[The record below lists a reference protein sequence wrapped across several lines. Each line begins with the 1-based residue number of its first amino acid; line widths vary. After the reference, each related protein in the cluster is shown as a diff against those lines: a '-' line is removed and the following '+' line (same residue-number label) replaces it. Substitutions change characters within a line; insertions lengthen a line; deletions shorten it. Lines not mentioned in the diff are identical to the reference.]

1 MSKKSQE
8 PENKLSFRNFHDEK
22 LLYEE
27 EPIKNGDN
35 WVQTS
40 KKL

>member
-1 MSKKSQE
+1 MNKKSQE

-22 LLYEE
+22 LLYKE
-27 EPIKNGDN
+27 EPRKNEDN